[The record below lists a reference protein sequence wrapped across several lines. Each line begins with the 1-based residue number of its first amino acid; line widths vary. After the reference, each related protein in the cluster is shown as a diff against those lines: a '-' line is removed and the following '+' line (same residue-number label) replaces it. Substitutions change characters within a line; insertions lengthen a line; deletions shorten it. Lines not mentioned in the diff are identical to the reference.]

1 MVGKV
6 WCHEGGVSVSGVRVV
21 DDNRLLFITYSL
33 VINYR

>member
-21 DDNRLLFITYSL
+21 DDNRLTYSL
-33 VINYR
+33 VINHR